1 MATRWGICGAGKIS
15 HDFMVALKTLP
26 ASEHQVAAVASRDS
40 SRARE
45 FAERHEIPKSYG
57 SYRELAADPDVD
69 IVYVG
74 IINPEHL
81 KVALLMLA
89 AGRNVLCEKPLAMN
103 LHEVQQLVSAARD
116 KNLFLMEGLWT
127 RFFPVSKAIR
137 ALLKENSVGEI
148 KIVKAEFGTQMMETP
163 RLVEK
168 ELGGGVLLDIGCYCL
183 QFVCMAFHGEKP
195 ESIHATGFLTEKG
208 VDEAVTIVLKY
219 PRKRMAMV
227 TVSMAIQLTN
237 QATICGTKGTITVPG
252 YMWCPTSLVVNGKVQ
267 EFPLP
272 PPSQPLNFTNST
284 GLRYEADQV
293 RQCLQKGLKECPE
306 LPLAESELI
315 MSILDEARRQLG
327 VVYAQDSLKQEKL
340 LIV

>member
-1 MATRWGICGAGKIS
+1 MLEGAVG
-15 HDFMVALKTLP
+15 
-26 ASEHQVAAVASRDS
+26 VASRDS

-103 LHEVQQLVSAARD
+103 LHEVQQLVGAARD

-148 KIVKAEFGTQMMETP
+148 KIVKAEFGMHMMETP

-168 ELGGGVLLDIGCYCL
+168 EL
-183 QFVCMAFHGEKP
+183 
-195 ESIHATGFLTEKG
+195 G

-219 PRKRMAMV
+219 PRKRMAMI
-227 TVSMAIQLTN
+227 TVSMATQLTN

-327 VVYAQDSLKQEKL
+327 VVYAQDSLKQERL

>member
-1 MATRWGICGAGKIS
+1 MATKWGICGAGKIS

-26 ASEHQVAAVASRDS
+26 AADHQAVAVASRDS
-40 SRARE
+40 SRARD
-45 FAERHEIPKSYG
+45 FAKQHQIPKSYG
-57 SYRELAADPDVD
+57 SYEELATDPNVD

-81 KVALLMLA
+81 RVALLMLQ
-89 AGRNVLCEKPLAMN
+89 AGRNVLCEKPMAMN
-103 LHEVQQLVSAARD
+103 LRQVQKLVSAARD
-116 KNLFLMEGLWT
+116 SDRFLMEGLWT
-127 RFFPVSKAIR
+127 RFFPVSNAIR
-137 ALLKENSVGEI
+137 CLLSQNDVGEI
-148 KIVKAEFGTQMMETP
+148 KMVKAEFGTCMLETP

-183 QFVCMAFHGEKP
+183 QFVCMVFSGEKP
-195 ESIHATGFLTEKG
+195 ESVHAMGFLTEKG

-219 PRKRMAMV
+219 SRKRMAMV
-227 TVSMAIQLTN
+227 TVTMAIQLPN
-237 QATICGTKGTITVPG
+237 QATISGTKGIITIPG
-252 YMWCPTSLVVNGKVQ
+252 CMWCPTSLVVNGKAQ

-272 PPSQPLNFTNST
+272 APSQPLNFTNST
-284 GLRYEADQV
+284 GLRYEAEEV

-327 VVYAQDSLKQEKL
+327 VVYDQDTS
-340 LIV
+340 